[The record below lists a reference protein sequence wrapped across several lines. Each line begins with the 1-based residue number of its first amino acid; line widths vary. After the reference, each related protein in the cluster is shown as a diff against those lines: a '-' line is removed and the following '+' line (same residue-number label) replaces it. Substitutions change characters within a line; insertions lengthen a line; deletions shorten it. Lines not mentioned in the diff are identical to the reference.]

1 MTTMT
6 SRQRMLTAL
15 TGKMPD
21 RLPVTTHHVMPYF
34 LDTYMD
40 GISDQEFFDHFEMD
54 AWQWIVA
61 HRPDPS
67 QGEYADPEQGEIGFL
82 EARRVSTDEWRVHW
96 EEIPNQP
103 YHTVRYNFATPEGT
117 LSMVIESNE
126 HTAWV
131 GEYLIKNKSDI
142 DLLGK
147 YMTAPKCDIETVNR
161 AAEAYGER
169 GLIRGHIC
177 CFDVFGQPGC
187 WADAACLMRI
197 DDLILA
203 TYDDPEW
210 VHELL
215 RILQRR
221 KKIYI
226 ESMQGARYDVHELGG
241 GSGSSTVISPKIFEK
256 FVAPYDSELIET
268 AHKVGQ
274 RITYH
279 TCGGMMPI
287 LELVAD
293 MNPDAMETFTPP
305 GMGADVNLAEAK
317 RRIGDRV
324 CMIGGFDQFHYLID
338 CAPEDTRAE
347 VRRCFEEAGPNGGY
361 ILSPSDHFFDAD
373 PKLIQAFADEAR
385 RCVYQPEPA

>member
-1 MTTMT
+1 MASMT

-15 TGKMPD
+15 TGGKPD

-34 LDTYMD
+34 LDKYMG
-40 GISDQEFFDHFEMD
+40 GISDQEFFDHFGFD
-54 AWQWIVA
+54 AWHWTVP
-61 HRPDPS
+61 HRHDPAT
-67 QGEYADPEQGEIGFL
+67 GEYPDPEQGEIGFL
-82 EARRVSTDEWRVHW
+82 EARRVSTDDWRIYW

-103 YHTVRYNFATPEGT
+103 YKTVRYTFVTPKGT

-131 GEYLIKNKSDI
+131 GEYLIKNKHDI
-142 DLLGK
+142 DLLGE
-147 YMTAPKCDIETVNR
+147 YMTAPKCDVE
-161 AAEAYGER
+161 AANKAADAFGER
-169 GLIRGHIC
+169 GLVRGHIC

-187 WADAACLMRI
+187 WQDAACLISVR
-197 DDLILA
+197 DLIYA

-226 ESMQGARYDVHELGG
+226 ESMVGARFDVHELGG
-241 GSGSSTVISPKIFEK
+241 GSASSTVISPKIFEK
-256 FVAPYDSELIET
+256 FVAPYDSELIAA
-268 AHKVGQ
+268 AHRVGQ

-279 TCGGMMPI
+279 TCGGMMPL
-287 LELVAD
+287 LEMIAG
-293 MNPDAMETFTPP
+293 MGPDAMETLTPP

-324 CMIGGFDQFHYLID
+324 SFIGGFDQFHFLIN
-338 CAPEDTRAE
+338 CTEEQTRAE
-347 VRRCFEEAGPNGGY
+347 VRRCFEEAGPGGGY
-361 ILSPSDHFFDAD
+361 IFSPSDHFFDAD
-373 PKLIQAFADEAR
+373 PKLIATFVDEAHK
-385 RCVYQPEPA
+385 CVYN